1 MLAMCW
7 FGFIAN
13 LTKLQSSGKK
23 EPQLTQS
30 IRLACAGIFL
40 ISGLCGRGLL
50 CGQGHPEAGGPC
62 FLRKQTEQVMRTSQ
76 WVAFLLDLCFSSYPD
91 FRE

>member
-7 FGFIAN
+7 FCFVAN

-30 IRLACAGIFL
+30 IRLACGGIF
-40 ISGLCGRGLL
+40 
-50 CGQGHPEAGGPC
+50 
-62 FLRKQTEQVMRTSQ
+62 F
-76 WVAFLLDLCFSSYPD
+76 D
-91 FRE
+91 